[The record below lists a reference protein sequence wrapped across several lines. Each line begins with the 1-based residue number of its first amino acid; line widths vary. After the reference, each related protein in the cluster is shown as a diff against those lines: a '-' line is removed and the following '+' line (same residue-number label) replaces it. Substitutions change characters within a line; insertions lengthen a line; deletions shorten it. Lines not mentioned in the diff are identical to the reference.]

1 MAHGGSPHAARRV
14 PNQVTAP
21 ADISGLDVLGDQ
33 LDNPDD
39 ATLALM
45 AAGLAD
51 AESFDR
57 LPPCPATAS

>member
-1 MAHGGSPHAARRV
+1 MLAAWR
-14 PNQVTAP
+14 TARTESGDRHP

-33 LDNPDD
+33 LGGPDD

-45 AAGLAD
+45 AAALAD

-57 LPPCPATAS
+57 PPPCPATAS